1 MKRILVMALLAVILP
16 TFSLACRKTGE
27 PTSNQ
32 NAGASNSNK
41 KTDESNAKTTPASSS
56 PDDSAQLLNELIDTV
71 HRFNTARNTGDTA
84 TQELLL
90 ANEFSAQSDGR
101 TYNKADWIDPKGVA
115 NFASHKVEN
124 AEILTHTQFTAS
136 LSYDGK
142 NIYNDGS
149 APNTTRYTVTLVK
162 RDGRWQ
168 IKSVA

>member
-1 MKRILVMALLAVILP
+1 MKRIFVMALLAVILP
-16 TFSLACRKTGE
+16 TFSLACRKAGE
-27 PTSNQ
+27 STANQ
-32 NAGASNSNK
+32 NVNASNSNK
-41 KTDESNAKTTPASSS
+41 KTDEANAKATPASPSQ
-56 PDDSAQLLNELIDTV
+56 DDSAQLLNDLVDTV

-101 TYNKADWIDPKGVA
+101 TYTKADWIDPKGVA

-124 AEILTHTQFTAS
+124 PEILSHTQYTAS
-136 LSYDGK
+136 LGYDGK

-149 APNTTRYTVTLVK
+149 APNTIRYTVTLVK